1 MVSNAVAALSI
12 CSELKGE
19 PLLKLTES
27 LVQKLLT
34 AMNDCN
40 EWGVV
45 YILETLSGYIPRN
58 PNEAEGIMERVSS
71 KLAHTNSA
79 VALSA
84 IRLILRYMDYLSHP
98 ESIRAYNNKISAP
111 LITMISRESEIS
123 YLVLKTIN
131 LVLQKRPLLLPK
143 ELKIFFV
150 NYHDPLYVK
159 LEKLEVLAKIASN

>member
-1 MVSNAVAALSI
+1 
-12 CSELKGE
+12 
-19 PLLKLTES
+19 
-27 LVQKLLT
+27 
-34 AMNDCN
+34 MNDCN

-45 YILETLSGYIPRN
+45 YILDSLSGYIPRN

-111 LITMISRESEIS
+111 LITMISRES
-123 YLVLKTIN
+123 
-131 LVLQKRPLLLPK
+131 
-143 ELKIFFV
+143 
-150 NYHDPLYVK
+150 
-159 LEKLEVLAKIASN
+159 

>member
-1 MVSNAVAALSI
+1 M
-12 CSELKGE
+12 
-19 PLLKLTES
+19 
-27 LVQKLLT
+27 
-34 AMNDCN
+34 
-40 EWGVV
+40 
-45 YILETLSGYIPRN
+45 
-58 PNEAEGIMERVSS
+58 SS

-84 IRLILRYMDYLSHP
+84 IRLILKYMDYLSHP
-98 ESIRAYNNKISAP
+98 DSIRAFNNKISAP

-131 LVLQKRPLLLPK
+131 LILQKRPLLLPK

>member
-1 MVSNAVAALSI
+1 
-12 CSELKGE
+12 
-19 PLLKLTES
+19 
-27 LVQKLLT
+27 
-34 AMNDCN
+34 MNDCN

-45 YILETLSGYIPRN
+45 YILDTLSGYIPRSS
-58 PNEAEGIMERVSS
+58 NEAEGIMERVSS

-79 VALSA
+79 VALSS
-84 IRLILRYMDYLSHP
+84 IRLILKYMDYLSHP
-98 ESIRAYNNKISAP
+98 DSIRAYNNKISAP